1 MKFSRRKTALLSLW
15 ALIPWTAHS
24 ETLAPL
30 LPDHIASL
38 EIYAAGGNFQTYA
51 PYRIDDVNGIP
62 GLKSM
67 AGGGVLV
74 RHITIQDAALRD
86 ATLARLRAV
95 RIQPVESKI
104 GYEKCQYRANPLG
117 AWMLGGQTMLV
128 LWQPVDFLKLGGNS
142 TACLQV
148 GDKAHWFQ
156 VSDAEI
162 WQALQP
168 LWQP

>member
-1 MKFSRRKTALLSLW
+1 MKCSGRKTALL
-15 ALIPWTAHS
+15 ALLALTPWTAHS

-30 LPDHIASL
+30 LPDHVPSL
-38 EIYAAGGNFQTYA
+38 EIYAAGGHFQTYA

-67 AGGGVLV
+67 AGGGMLV
-74 RHITIQDAALRD
+74 RHITVQDAALRN

-95 RIQPVESKI
+95 RMQPVEPKI
-104 GYEKCQYRANPLG
+104 SHETCQYRANPFG
-117 AWMLGGQTMLV
+117 AWILGEQTMLV

-148 GDKAHWFQ
+148 GNKTHWFE

-162 WQALQP
+162 WQTLQP
-168 LWQP
+168 LWEQ

>member
-1 MKFSRRKTALLSLW
+1 MKFSRRKTALL
-15 ALIPWTAHS
+15 ALLALTPWTARS

-30 LPDHIASL
+30 LPDHIPNL
-38 EIYAAGGNFQTYA
+38 EIYAAADFFDTPIEYHIEDHRGF
-51 PYRIDDVNGIP
+51 P
-62 GLKSM
+62 GLKSR
-67 AGGGVLV
+67 ASGDGLV
-74 RHITIQDAALRD
+74 RHITVQDAALRD

-95 RIQPVESKI
+95 RIQPAESKI
-104 GYEKCQYRANPLG
+104 SHTTCQYRANPLG